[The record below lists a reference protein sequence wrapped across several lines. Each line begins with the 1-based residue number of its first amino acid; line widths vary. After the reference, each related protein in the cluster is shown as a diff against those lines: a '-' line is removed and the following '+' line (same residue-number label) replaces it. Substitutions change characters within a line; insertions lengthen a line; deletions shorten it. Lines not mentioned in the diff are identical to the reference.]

1 MTQREMY
8 NYIISKNAEDEQ
20 IVDFCKAKIEQLDKK
35 AASGSG
41 KPTPKQREN
50 EKLKEEIIGV
60 LADNDDGRMTAT
72 EIAESLCL
80 SVPKVSAL
88 LRQLRPDTGVG
99 DGRVVREKEGKK
111 IYYSLA
117 E

>member
-8 NYIISKNAEDEQ
+8 SYIISKNAEDEE
-20 IVDFCKAKIEQLDKK
+20 IVSFCEKKIEQLDKK
-35 AASGSG
+35 VASSSG
-41 KPTPKQREN
+41 KPTAKQKEN
-50 EKLKEEIIGV
+50 ETVKEAIIST
-60 LADNDDGRMTAT
+60 LAANGRMTAT
-72 EIAESLCL
+72 EIAEDIGS